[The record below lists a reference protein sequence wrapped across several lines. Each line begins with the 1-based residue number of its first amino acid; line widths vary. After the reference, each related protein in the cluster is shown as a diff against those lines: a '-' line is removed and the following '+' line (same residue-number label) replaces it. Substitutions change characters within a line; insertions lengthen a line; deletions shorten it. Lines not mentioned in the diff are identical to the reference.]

1 MTALRTGWLSPQIVE
16 FIKYVC
22 ASAVAL
28 LVDYGVYWFVAG
40 QNWLTLPQSAVTGYL
55 AGLVVAYFLVSAK
68 IFKDGWL
75 KHQKLYEM
83 MLFLSSGLLGTV
95 ITYGTVK
102 LYVLVVGPHVNQAK
116 LAAIAISFFSVY
128 LYRKYLVFRRAFEP
142 PHGSRQSTSR

>member
-1 MTALRTGWLSPQIVE
+1 MKASRTWWLSPQVVE

-28 LVDYGVYWFVAG
+28 LVDYGVYWFVAA
-40 QNWLTLPQSAVTGYL
+40 QDWLTLPQAAVTGYL
-55 AGLVVAYFLVSAK
+55 AGLVVAYFLVSAR

-75 KHQKLYEM
+75 KHQKVYEM
-83 MLFLSSGLLGTV
+83 LLFLSSGLLGTV

-102 LYVLVVGPHVNQAK
+102 LYVLVVGQHVNQAK

-128 LYRKYLVFRRAFEP
+128 LYRKYLVFRRASEP
-142 PHGSRQSTSR
+142 PHSSRQSTSR